1 MSLAGPPSG
10 APTAVSMSSTTPLSS
25 VPTSPSNLLR
35 LLRLLSQAF
44 NHADV
49 VGDLP
54 SLGASSC
61 SDVASLIWPSILTVS
76 LIGLSMLSAPAVYSS
91 SAENLLRL
99 LRLLSQAFNHADVV
113 GDLPSLGASSCS
125 DVASLIT
132 LLIFTV
138 SSIGVSMLSAPAL

>member
-10 APTAVSMSSTTPLSS
+10 APTTVSTSSTTPLSS